1 MKNMRIPLSIAL
13 GVAIIGVILGSF
25 FDLNISQA
33 IASATNGFGL
43 TISAI
48 GPTIGFG
55 AVALMGGGFIAL
67 AVKGKY
73 HVALR
78 VIFYVLAG
86 CCIFVSIYYP
96 YGEYFGV
103 NGFYHVVYGIP
114 KWVALFIVMPLEAG
128 AMLGG
133 YFLFKDCK
141 NRNMWIVFVIVIG
154 LLLTAL
160 LVVIPNVKDNMH
172 RPRFRLIAAANDAGL
187 FHRWFEPCKDYKEL
201 MEKYGQYS
209 LKVEE
214 DFKSFP
220 SGHTAEASILIVGA
234 TFFPLA
240 NKKFE
245 KYQLPVF
252 LGSCGVVLLVAFARI
267 LAAAH
272 FLSDVS
278 VGATIVIGLTLI
290 ANEVVMRIQALHI
303 KEEADK

>member
-1 MKNMRIPLSIAL
+1 MKNMRIPLCIAL
-13 GVAIIGVILGSF
+13 GVAIIGIILGSF
-25 FDLNISQA
+25 LDLNISQA
-33 IASATNGFGL
+33 IASANNGFGL
-43 TISAI
+43 TVSAI

-73 HVALR
+73 HIVLK
-78 VIFYVLAG
+78 IGFYILAA
-86 CCIFVSIYYP
+86 CCIGVAIYFP
-96 YGEYFGV
+96 YGEYFGF
-103 NGFYHVVYGIP
+103 NGFYHAIYGIP
-114 KWVALFIVMPLEAG
+114 KWVALFIVMPVEAA

-133 YFLFKDCK
+133 YFLFKDCENK
-141 NRNMWIVFVIVIG
+141 NMWIVFVIVIG

-160 LVVIPNVKDNMH
+160 VIVIPNIKDNMH
-172 RPRFRLIAAANDAGL
+172 RPRFRLIAAANDVGL
-187 FHRWFEPCKDYKEL
+187 FHKWFEPCKDYKEL

-220 SGHTAEASILIVGA
+220 SGHTAEASILLVGA

-245 KYQLPVF
+245 KYQLPIF

-278 VGATIVIGLTLI
+278 MGATIVIGLTLI

-303 KEEADK
+303 KEEAAE